1 VVLKRQ
7 TKYKITSIISIFIED
22 KVTYIFWIVNKFLK
36 FFRLLLLVE
45 IVNMVKMHNIKLE
58 VRFEGWDKMR

>member
-1 VVLKRQ
+1 MVLKRQ